1 MTMSEHYYP
10 PSPSSKHD
18 EHRVE
23 ISALGEAL
31 SCATDAG
38 VFSRG
43 GLDVGTR
50 ILIEAL
56 PTLSGRVL
64 DLGCGWG
71 ALGGLLA
78 KKYPDAESV
87 LTDVNERA
95 VALAERNIRQNGLKN
110 ARAVRGDG
118 FESVEGA
125 FDWILTNPPIR
136 AGKAVIYGL
145 FRAAQRHLAEGGR
158 LVVVIRKQ
166 QGAKSAEAFLSEIFP
181 RVEAIDK
188 SGGYWVLMADMRR
201 EEDIR

>member
-1 MTMSEHYYP
+1 MSEHYYT
-10 PSPSSKHD
+10 PSPSSRHD
-18 EHRVE
+18 EKSVE
-23 ISALGEAL
+23 ISALGEVL
-31 SCATDAG
+31 RCATDAG

-43 GLDVGTR
+43 GLDAGTR

-56 PTLSGRVL
+56 PALSGRVL

-78 KKYPDAESV
+78 KKYPDAEFV
-87 LTDVNERA
+87 LTDVNGRA
-95 VALAERNIRQNGLKN
+95 VELAALNLRQNGLKN

-118 FESVEGA
+118 FESVEGP

-136 AGKAVIYGL
+136 AGKQVIYGL
-145 FRAAQRHLAEGGR
+145 FRDALKYLAPGGK

-188 SGGYWVLMADMRR
+188 SGGYWVLQTMSADTQV
-201 EEDIR
+201 